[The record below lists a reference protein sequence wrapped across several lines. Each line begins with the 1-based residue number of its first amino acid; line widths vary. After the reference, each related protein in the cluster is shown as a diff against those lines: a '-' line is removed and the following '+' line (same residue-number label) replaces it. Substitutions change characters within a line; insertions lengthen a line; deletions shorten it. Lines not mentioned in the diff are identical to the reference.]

1 MRMRTKAR
9 KAVFRN
15 VNKFDDF
22 RGNNHEALTR
32 FFSHMG
38 TRIAVNEMMDFLV
51 KEKALTREEA
61 YILAS
66 DAVDLRITQLVD
78 GKMGVHALLPKGIFL
93 R

>member
-1 MRMRTKAR
+1 MRKRTKAR
-9 KAVFRN
+9 KAGFRN

-22 RGNNHEALTR
+22 RGNNREALRR
-32 FFSHMG
+32 FFSLMG
-38 TRIAVNEMMDFLV
+38 TGIAVNEMMDFLV